1 MLKNI
6 VFVQVVI
13 ILILSGAV
21 IAKERLVEYMTEYNQ
36 DYQVQ
41 VVKK

>member
-1 MLKNI
+1 MKI
-6 VFVQVVI
+6 VFIEVVI

-21 IAKERLVEYMTEYNQ
+21 IAKERLVGYMTEYNQ
-36 DYQVQ
+36 DYSL

>member
-1 MLKNI
+1 MKI
-6 VFVQVVI
+6 VFIEVVI

-36 DYQVQ
+36 DYSL